1 MVERQAMGTKDDGL
15 PAIFQNAEVVQINT
29 EIVKAMKKLITAKKV
44 YLLNKW
50 SKFAKRHVI
59 YVKMRRWQPLM

>member
-29 EIVKAMKKLITAKKV
+29 EIVKVLEKWINAKKL
-44 YLLNKW
+44 YLLNK
-50 SKFAKRHVI
+50 
-59 YVKMRRWQPLM
+59 

>member
-15 PAIFQNAEVVQINT
+15 PAIFQNAEDVQINT
-29 EIVKAMKKLITAKKV
+29 EIVKVLEKWINAKKV